1 MWSIWDWFQ
10 ALSGESKT
18 LLITLGG
25 LLIKWIWD
33 RRLIYRLKNEI
44 IRKEVEIE
52 KREAELSGAKHEV
65 DILQQKLNRL
75 FEALR
80 KQNDA
85 GLWTTFAPNPPN
97 GLKVPASDRR
107 PKILTVANNKGGVGK
122 TTVVGN
128 LLAYFDR
135 KKSLR
140 VLAIDLDY
148 QGSLSTLLR
157 AERVSLGQRRSSV
170 NDLLEYGATQSAL
183 LTATR
188 GLGARLSRSELVQ
201 AFYELVS
208 LEDRLMIEWLLQEN
222 SGNDVRYRLASVLL
236 QPEIAQRYDLVLIDV
251 PPRLSAGTIN
261 ALCCSTHVL
270 VPTIFNP
277 IAAEPVENFLVAAKR
292 MMSTMNPSLQY
303 AGVLETLAPS
313 TGVNKAARAEGR
325 RIVEE
330 AIARSFPEISILKT
344 SVPQAVSIARGGVA
358 YLNDVRARRHFDAL
372 GNEISE
378 RLGL

>member
-1 MWSIWDWFQ
+1 MWVWDWYLG
-10 ALSGESKT
+10 LSGEAKT
-18 LLITLGG
+18 FLITLGG
-25 LLIKWIWD
+25 LLIKWVWD
-33 RRLIYRLKNEI
+33 RILIRKLKNEI
-44 IRKEVEIE
+44 IRKEVQIE
-52 KREAELSGAKHEV
+52 KRESDLLEAKHNV
-65 DILQQKLNRL
+65 DILQEKLNRL

-85 GLWTTFAPNPPN
+85 GLWTTFPPTPPER
-97 GLKVPASDRR
+97 LKVPASDRM

-122 TTVVGN
+122 TTIVGN
-128 LLAYFDR
+128 LIAYFDR

-157 AERVSLGQRRSSV
+157 AERVSLGHRRSSV
-170 NDLLEYGATQSAL
+170 NDLLNYGATQSAL

-222 SGNDVRYRLASVLL
+222 SGDDVRYRLANVLL

-292 MMSTMNPSLQY
+292 MMSTMNPSIQY
-303 AGVLETLAPS
+303 VGVLETLAPS
-313 TGVNKAARAEGR
+313 AGVNKAARAEGR

-330 AIARSFPEISILKT
+330 AIARSFPEVPILKT
-344 SVPQAVSIARGGVA
+344 SVPQAVSIARGASPILMMHVLA
-358 YLNDVRARRHFDAL
+358 VILMRWAMKYVR
-372 GNEISE
+372 G
-378 RLGL
+378 